1 MGMARRMTS
10 SPMGMARILTKRP
23 MGMARIAC
31 YPSMGVARIA
41 YKTERFHPPRGHAPI
56 AFKAPQALATPPG
69 HGLLRPM
76 GMVRKLTKWLQPI
89 HGHGP

>member
-1 MGMARRMTS
+1 MVCYATWVWSVISLSVSHRSMGMARRMTS

-41 YKTERFHPPRGHAPI
+41 YKT
-56 AFKAPQALATPPG
+56 K
-69 HGLLRPM
+69 
-76 GMVRKLTKWLQPI
+76 
-89 HGHGP
+89 